1 MGTDQHCKR
10 KGTQERTPPSSPVAA
25 GIDVGKRWLDAHVL
39 DGARERRFDNTKVG
53 RRALRNWLLK
63 HGVERVVFKPTGR
76 FHRNLHQ
83 CLGDAGLETV
93 PVNPLSSRRFAEAIG
108 VLAKNDR
115 VDAAMLAR
123 YGLLDGLE
131 GTPPPS
137 RNLLLLSGLPALRR
151 KLVEQLAALR
161 KLRDELDPG
170 LRGGIDPAADGMRAA
185 IADCDG
191 RMRQCIAADV
201 ALARR
206 AAIVE
211 SIPGF
216 GPVNAACLRAD
227 MPELGRLDR
236 REAASLF
243 GIAPFDADSGN
254 HRGARHVRGG
264 RAAPRTLLFMA
275 AATAIRCHPACK
287 AHYVR
292 LVARGKSHKVVAV
305 MCRLVT
311 LLTAF
316 LRQDWLWQPEAPAG
330 PVKAAA

>member
-1 MGTDQHCKR
+1 MNT
-10 KGTQERTPPSSPVAA
+10 PSSPVVA
-25 GIDVGKRWLDAHVL
+25 GIDVGKRWLDAHIL
-39 DGARERRFDNTKVG
+39 DGARERRFDNTQVG

-63 HGVERVVFKPTGR
+63 HGVERVVFEPTGR

-93 PVNPLSSRRFAEAIG
+93 PVNPLRSRRFAEAIG
-108 VLAKNDR
+108 GLAKNDR

-137 RNLLLLSGLPALRR
+137 RNLVLLSDLLALRR

-161 KLRDELDPG
+161 KLRDELDPE
-170 LRGGIDPAADGMRAA
+170 LRGGADPAADGLRDA
-185 IADCDG
+185 IADCDS
-191 RMRQCIAADV
+191 RMRQCIAADA

-216 GPVNAACLRAD
+216 GPVNAACLCAD
-227 MPELGRLDR
+227 MPELGSLDR
-236 REAASLF
+236 RQAASLF
-243 GIAPFDADSGN
+243 GIAPFDADSGS

-264 RAAPRTLLFMA
+264 PAAPRTLLFMA
-275 AATAIRCHPACK
+275 ATTAIRCDPACK
-287 AHYVR
+287 AYYVR
-292 LVARGKSHKVVAV
+292 LVARGKSHKVAVVAV
-305 MCRLVT
+305 MRRLVT
-311 LLTAF
+311 LLTAL
-316 LRQDWLWQPEAPAG
+316 LRQDRLWQPEAPAR
-330 PVKAAA
+330 PVEAAA